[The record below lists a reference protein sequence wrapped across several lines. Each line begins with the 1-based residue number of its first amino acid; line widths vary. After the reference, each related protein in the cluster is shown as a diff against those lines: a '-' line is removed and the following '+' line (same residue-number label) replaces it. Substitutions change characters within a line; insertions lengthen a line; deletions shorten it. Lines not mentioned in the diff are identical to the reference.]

1 MLLSGSF
8 RIPYPSSAV
17 SSAGFHKFSWIN
29 AAFIFPIAATVPK
42 AGHCLF
48 TISRGG
54 LHWNTTRLFIF
65 PSAWRRHLQTFHGI
79 WAHQCKWVKLSS
91 VFVSFPFIFS
101 CFIFLTIR
109 TFFTQLQRPAKHVFL
124 SSLLAAIFVLHKT
137 IQKEFSRG
145 TTKNEKWRNKSCYPA
160 VSLWNEVPIRKFM
173 ACFCLSKAYEKNSSD
188 NIGSGVYSRS

>member
-29 AAFIFPIAATVPK
+29 AASIFPIAATVPK

-48 TISRGG
+48 TISRGR
-54 LHWNTTRLFIF
+54 LHCNTTRLFIF
-65 PSAWRRHLQTFHGI
+65 PSAWRRHLQSFHGI

-101 CFIFLTIR
+101 CYIFLTIR
-109 TFFTQLQRPAKHVFL
+109 AFFTQLQRPAKHVFL

-137 IQKEFSRG
+137 IQKEFSSG
-145 TTKNEKWRNKSCYPA
+145 TTKTRNEEIKVVILLCHCGMKFPSGNSWRVFA
-160 VSLWNEVPIRKFM
+160 VESLREE
-173 ACFCLSKAYEKNSSD
+173 LL
-188 NIGSGVYSRS
+188 RS